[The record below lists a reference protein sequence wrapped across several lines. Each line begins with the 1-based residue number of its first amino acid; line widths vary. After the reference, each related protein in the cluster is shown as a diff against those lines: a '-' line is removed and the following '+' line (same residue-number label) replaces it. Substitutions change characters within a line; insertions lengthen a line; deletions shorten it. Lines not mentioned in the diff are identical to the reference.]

1 MSLLRAAVW
10 TEFVKTRRSR
20 VPWFLAVAFAMIP
33 IVGGVFML
41 ILKNPEQARALGL
54 LGAKAQLAAVSADW
68 PDFLRFMA
76 EGIGV
81 GGIVLFAFLTTWA
94 FGREFADRTVRCILA
109 LPTPRWAIVAAK
121 LLVVSGWCVAIAAW
135 ATALGF
141 AVGAVVGLPGW
152 SDGLALDTMGRIAIG
167 VGIATALQT
176 ATAFV
181 AGAGRGYL
189 PAFGFVVAVMAIAQI
204 LRALGWAAW
213 FPWAVPMLVVVTG
226 DPSLEAPS
234 LASVVVVVLA
244 AGGGLVAS
252 LTWWQRADQTG

>member
-1 MSLLRAAVW
+1 MNYLRAALW
-10 TEFVKTRRSR
+10 TEFVKSRRSR
-20 VPWFLAVAFAMIP
+20 VPWFLAVAFSLIP
-33 IVGGVFML
+33 VVGGLFML
-41 ILKNPEQARALGL
+41 ILKNPEQARSLGL

-68 PDFLRFMA
+68 PGFLRFMA

-109 LPTPRWAIVAAK
+109 LPTPRWAIVVAK
-121 LLVVSGWCVAIAAW
+121 LLVVTGWCLGIAAW

-141 AVGAVVGLPGW
+141 VVGAAVGMPGW
-152 SDGLALDTMGRIAIG
+152 SSSLAADTVGRIALA

-189 PAFGFVVAVMAIAQI
+189 PAFGFVVAIMAIAQI

-234 LASVVVVVLA
+234 LASGLMVVLA
-244 AGGGLVAS
+244 AATGLAA
-252 LTWWQRADQTG
+252 TIAWWQRADQTG